1 MSELKNVKMEGSKV
15 PAEQITNPELCS
27 AIEKMQADGCKENID
42 AMINEV
48 IKAKFILPAKVTPVT
63 KARTKDGKTVMEQ
76 STQVQ
81 FRLLENANKDKFF
94 GVFTDVEELYK
105 WNDTQ
110 SSNKVVTDFD
120 SLAQMVMDPKAG
132 VVGFVINPFGKSV
145 TFPKPMVISI
155 KQQKDYMNMSK
166 NTIQPGTPIQL
177 GEPKEYPIDL
187 MAALI
192 NHFSTEELVNA
203 AYLRMMEQNGQKSYL
218 IVVDF
223 IGDME
228 STFEAISEVANP
240 HLDDDIQ
247 LSMMPYSMEFGKN
260 AVKGIEPF
268 YKKQN

>member
-1 MSELKNVKMEGSKV
+1 MSDLKNIKMEGSKV
-15 PAEQITNPELCS
+15 PAEQITNPELCE

-48 IKAKFILPAKVTPVT
+48 IKAKFILPAKVTPIT
-63 KARTKDGKTVMEQ
+63 NARTKDGRTVMEQ

-94 GVFTDVEELYK
+94 GVFTDIDELYK
-105 WNDTQ
+105 WKDTQ
-110 SSNKVVTDFD
+110 SSHKVVTDFD

-132 VVGFVINPFGKSV
+132 VLGFVINPFGKSV

-155 KQQKDYMNMSK
+155 KQQRDYLKMKK
-166 NTIQPGTPIQL
+166 NTIAPNTPIQL

-203 AYLRMMEQNGQKSYL
+203 AYLRMMEQNGQKSYF

-223 IGDME
+223 VGDME
-228 STFEAISEVANP
+228 STFEAISEVAKP

-247 LSMMPYSMEFGKN
+247 LSMMPYSMEFAKS

-268 YKKQN
+268 YKKQD